1 MKILH
6 YLFGLP
12 PVYSGGL
19 VNYALDLAASQ
30 TADAQVYILIPGRAQ
45 NKHKDNIKIITA
57 DKKYKK
63 IKNKMGIN
71 EAKVFSIDN
80 TLPVS
85 YGRGV
90 VCPDKY
96 MDEGDERV
104 YRDFLIEIAPDV
116 IHVHSIMGIHQEFFT
131 VARGLGIPIVYTTHD
146 FYGICM
152 NAKLFREDVQ
162 GGCVCRNTSGSDCG
176 MCCKNSWS
184 YKRIVFEQSG
194 IFRFLK
200 ETGIYDILS
209 KNPLLKRVIQR
220 KKKVKTAEPLIEPD
234 GSNDRMELCETA
246 CDYAKLKQYYNSFWN
261 NIDYFLYN
269 SSQTERIYLSC
280 MSQIF
285 SSGKDGE
292 CGEKRILGKNI
303 GMSDRHIYDRRKKK
317 NIDKILKIG
326 YVGGNKR
333 AKGYETML
341 TAADH
346 MYESGYKDF
355 KIYVYGDF
363 EPQREYLEKK
373 QKYNAQSMKMV
384 YTDMDLLIVP
394 SIWPETFGLVAIEAL
409 SFGTPVVVSA
419 LVGAKDV
426 LGSVVADKEYGVLC
440 EYGIIY
446 NNSRRDLYHAFMEVY
461 NTRKLVYDMNQRIIE
476 SDKIESYFWKE
487 HTEKVKD
494 IYNSIVNGKEL
505 RNE

>member
-30 TADAQVYILIPGRAQ
+30 TADAQVYILIPGRAK
-45 NKHKDNIKIITA
+45 NKHKDNIRIIPV
-57 DKKYKK
+57 DNKYKK

-71 EAKVFSIDN
+71 KAKVFSIN
-80 TLPVS
+80 NALPVS

-90 VCPDKY
+90 VRPGKY
-96 MDEGDERV
+96 MDEGDERE
-104 YRDFLIEIAPDV
+104 YHDFLIEIAPDI

-131 VARGLGIPIVYTTHD
+131 TAKDLRIPIVYTTHD

-162 GGCVCRNTSGSDCG
+162 EGCICRNTSGSDCAG
-176 MCCKNSWS
+176 CCKNSWS

-209 KNPLLKRVIQR
+209 KNVLLNRVIQ
-220 KKKVKTAEPLIEPD
+220 KKKRVKAGEPLID
-234 GSNDRMELCETA
+234 TDRTNDMTDNGEAVCE
-246 CDYAKLKQYYNSFWN
+246 YIKLKQYYNAFWN
-261 NIDYFLYN
+261 KIDYFLYN

-280 MSQIF
+280 MSEIF
-285 SSGKDGE
+285 SPGKDGE
-292 CGEKRILGKNI
+292 SDGKRILGKNI
-303 GMSDRHIYDRRKKK
+303 GMSDRYIYDRRVKKS
-317 NIDKILKIG
+317 IGKILKIG

-341 TAADH
+341 AATDH
-346 MYESGYKDF
+346 MYESGYMNF

-363 EPQREYLEKK
+363 EPQREYIEKK

-394 SIWPETFGLVAIEAL
+394 SIWSETFGLVVIEAL

-419 LVGAKDV
+419 LVGAGDV

-446 NNSRRDLYHAFMEVY
+446 NNSSRDLYHAFMEVY

-487 HTEKVKD
+487 HTEKVKE

-505 RNE
+505 KNE